1 MDYRSILKEENENA
15 AERFALSLERI
26 REIPEEREVPDKFR
40 EYFSRTAG
48 FIGMIGRLWRD
59 LGENGE
65 EEMTLEELKDR
76 NHALYEDV
84 LPENYEESYGNPS
97 YAVKMLGDGYGQL
110 LSFLYA
116 EIRGEIVCAYEG
128 RLSMIAALNETF
140 LEVYGLFAMAKR
152 EGGIP
157 QEKEIKEILYWFVSD
172 YCDQTVTYRIREC
185 LDPSLS
191 FAKDIIMGSDLSDLR
206 YLYRFGEYISQTEL
220 KTAEFLSRLPQ
231 ETIDQMADTYVE
243 GFRKG
248 FEVTGRSLEGKKTAV
263 IRYELG
269 FERMIKRAM
278 EDLEKL
284 GLEPI
289 LYRAASDAANK
300 NMNRKIGYYSQ
311 GPNRQ
316 YDYDHRQ
323 DCAVYM
329 DKAFKDRKLG
339 VLKVAYEQY
348 KELASCY
355 AGPLVV
361 ETFGQE
367 DFEPVNKKEA
377 LSLTDKQEKL
387 AAAFAGESAV
397 ISQEY
402 VRGDET
408 SFTIIAFPIP
418 QIGPD
423 FEEIFQETIRI
434 NTLDYEEYK
443 KYQQAIIDVLDQ
455 AEKLEIKGR
464 GKNQTDLQVSLHLLK
479 SPEKE
484 TNFENCVAD
493 VNIPV
498 GEVFTSPVLKGTEGV
513 LNVESVYIDGI
524 CFKNLK
530 MSFKDGMVTD
540 YSCDNFPSAEEGKKL
555 VKQMILKNHDTL
567 PMGECAIGTNTT
579 AYAMA
584 ERFGII
590 EKLPILIVE
599 KMGPHFA
606 VGDTCYSWA
615 EDTAVYNPDGKEI
628 IARDNEISILRKE
641 DVSRAYFSC
650 HTDITIPCRELEE
663 ISAILPGGSK
673 IPVIRDGRFAV
684 PGAEALNLPLE
695 IS

>member
-15 AERFALSLERI
+15 AERFSLSLERI
-26 REIPEEREVPDKFR
+26 REIPKEQEVPDKFR

-48 FIGMIGRLWRD
+48 FIEMIGRLWRD
-59 LGENGE
+59 LGENRE
-65 EEMTLEELKDR
+65 EEMTLEELKER

-97 YAVKMLGDGYGQL
+97 FAVKMLGDGYGQL

-140 LEVYGLFAMAKR
+140 LEVYGLFAMAER
-152 EGGIP
+152 EGAIP
-157 QEKEIKEILYWFVSD
+157 QEKEVKDILYWFVSD
-172 YCDQTVTYRIREC
+172 YCDQTVAYRIREC

-191 FAKDIIMGSDLSDLR
+191 FAKDIFMGSDLSDLR

-269 FERMIKRAM
+269 FERMIKRAV

-650 HTDITIPCRELEE
+650 HTDITIPYRELEE

>member
-15 AERFALSLERI
+15 AERFSLSLERI
-26 REIPEEREVPDKFR
+26 REIPKEQEVPDKFR
-40 EYFSRTAG
+40 EYFSRTAR
-48 FIGMIGRLWRD
+48 FIEMIGRLWRD
-59 LGENGE
+59 LGENRE
-65 EEMTLEELKDR
+65 EEMTLEELKER

-97 YAVKMLGDGYGQL
+97 FAVKMLGDGYGQL

-140 LEVYGLFAMAKR
+140 LEVYGLFAMAER
-152 EGGIP
+152 EGAIP
-157 QEKEIKEILYWFVSD
+157 QEKEVKDILYWFVSD
-172 YCDQTVTYRIREC
+172 YCDQTVAYRIREC

-269 FERMIKRAM
+269 FERMIKRAV

-498 GEVFTSPVLKGTEGV
+498 GEVFTSPVLKGTEGI

-530 MSFKDGMVTD
+530 MAFKDGMVTD

-650 HTDITIPCRELEE
+650 HTDITIPYRELEE

>member
-15 AERFALSLERI
+15 AERFSLSLERI
-26 REIPEEREVPDKFR
+26 REIPKEQEVPDKFR

-48 FIGMIGRLWRD
+48 FIEMIGRLWRD
-59 LGENGE
+59 LGENRE
-65 EEMTLEELKDR
+65 EEMTLEELKER

-97 YAVKMLGDGYGQL
+97 FAVKMLGDGYGQL

-140 LEVYGLFAMAKR
+140 LEVYGLFAMAER
-152 EGGIP
+152 EGAIP
-157 QEKEIKEILYWFVSD
+157 QEKEVKDILYWFVSD
-172 YCDQTVTYRIREC
+172 YCDQTVAYRIREC

-269 FERMIKRAM
+269 FERMIKRAV

-367 DFEPVNKKEA
+367 AFEPVNKKEA

-650 HTDITIPCRELEE
+650 HTDITIPYRELEE

>member
-15 AERFALSLERI
+15 AERFSLSLERI
-26 REIPEEREVPDKFR
+26 REIPKEQEVPDKFR

-48 FIGMIGRLWRD
+48 FIEMIGRLWRD
-59 LGENGE
+59 LGENRE
-65 EEMTLEELKDR
+65 EEMTLEELKER

-97 YAVKMLGDGYGQL
+97 FAVKMLGDGYGQL

-140 LEVYGLFAMAKR
+140 LEVYGLFAMAER
-152 EGGIP
+152 EGAIP
-157 QEKEIKEILYWFVSD
+157 QEKEVKDILYWFVSD

-269 FERMIKRAM
+269 FERMIKRAV

-650 HTDITIPCRELEE
+650 HTDITIPYRELEE

>member
-1 MDYRSILKEENENA
+1 M
-15 AERFALSLERI
+15 
-26 REIPEEREVPDKFR
+26 
-40 EYFSRTAG
+40 
-48 FIGMIGRLWRD
+48 
-59 LGENGE
+59 
-65 EEMTLEELKDR
+65 
-76 NHALYEDV
+76 
-84 LPENYEESYGNPS
+84 
-97 YAVKMLGDGYGQL
+97 
-110 LSFLYA
+110 
-116 EIRGEIVCAYEG
+116 
-128 RLSMIAALNETF
+128 
-140 LEVYGLFAMAKR
+140 
-152 EGGIP
+152 
-157 QEKEIKEILYWFVSD
+157 
-172 YCDQTVTYRIREC
+172 
-185 LDPSLS
+185 
-191 FAKDIIMGSDLSDLR
+191 
-206 YLYRFGEYISQTEL
+206 
-220 KTAEFLSRLPQ
+220 
-231 ETIDQMADTYVE
+231 
-243 GFRKG
+243 
-248 FEVTGRSLEGKKTAV
+248 
-263 IRYELG
+263 
-269 FERMIKRAM
+269 
-278 EDLEKL
+278 
-284 GLEPI
+284 
-289 LYRAASDAANK
+289 
-300 NMNRKIGYYSQ
+300 
-311 GPNRQ
+311 
-316 YDYDHRQ
+316 
-323 DCAVYM
+323 
-329 DKAFKDRKLG
+329 
-339 VLKVAYEQY
+339 
-348 KELASCY
+348 
-355 AGPLVV
+355 V

-615 EDTAVYNPDGKEI
+615 EDTDVYNPDGKEI

-650 HTDITIPCRELEE
+650 HTDITIPYRELEE

>member
-15 AERFALSLERI
+15 AERFSLSLERI
-26 REIPEEREVPDKFR
+26 REIPKEQEVPDKFR

-48 FIGMIGRLWRD
+48 FIEMIGRLWRD
-59 LGENGE
+59 LGENRE
-65 EEMTLEELKDR
+65 EEMTLEELKER

-140 LEVYGLFAMAKR
+140 LEVYGLFAMAER
-152 EGGIP
+152 EGAIP
-157 QEKEIKEILYWFVSD
+157 QEKEVKDILYWFVSD
-172 YCDQTVTYRIREC
+172 YCDQTVAYRIREC

-269 FERMIKRAM
+269 FERMIKRAV

-650 HTDITIPCRELEE
+650 HTDITIPYRELEE

>member
-26 REIPEEREVPDKFR
+26 REIPKEQEVPDKFR

-48 FIGMIGRLWRD
+48 FIEMIGRLWRD
-59 LGENGE
+59 LGENRE
-65 EEMTLEELKDR
+65 EEMTLEELKER

-97 YAVKMLGDGYGQL
+97 FAVKMLGDGYGQL

-269 FERMIKRAM
+269 FERMIKRAV

-650 HTDITIPCRELEE
+650 HTDITIPYRELEE

>member
-1 MDYRSILKEENENA
+1 M
-15 AERFALSLERI
+15 
-26 REIPEEREVPDKFR
+26 
-40 EYFSRTAG
+40 
-48 FIGMIGRLWRD
+48 
-59 LGENGE
+59 
-65 EEMTLEELKDR
+65 
-76 NHALYEDV
+76 
-84 LPENYEESYGNPS
+84 
-97 YAVKMLGDGYGQL
+97 QL
-110 LSFLYA
+110 L
-116 EIRGEIVCAYEG
+116 
-128 RLSMIAALNETF
+128 
-140 LEVYGLFAMAKR
+140 
-152 EGGIP
+152 
-157 QEKEIKEILYWFVSD
+157 
-172 YCDQTVTYRIREC
+172 
-185 LDPSLS
+185 
-191 FAKDIIMGSDLSDLR
+191 
-206 YLYRFGEYISQTEL
+206 
-220 KTAEFLSRLPQ
+220 
-231 ETIDQMADTYVE
+231 
-243 GFRKG
+243 
-248 FEVTGRSLEGKKTAV
+248 
-263 IRYELG
+263 
-269 FERMIKRAM
+269 
-278 EDLEKL
+278 
-284 GLEPI
+284 
-289 LYRAASDAANK
+289 
-300 NMNRKIGYYSQ
+300 
-311 GPNRQ
+311 
-316 YDYDHRQ
+316 
-323 DCAVYM
+323 
-329 DKAFKDRKLG
+329 
-339 VLKVAYEQY
+339 
-348 KELASCY
+348 
-355 AGPLVV
+355 LVV

-590 EKLPILIVE
+590 EKLPILIKE

>member
-15 AERFALSLERI
+15 AERFSLSLERI
-26 REIPEEREVPDKFR
+26 REIPKEQEVPDKFR

-48 FIGMIGRLWRD
+48 FIEMIGRLWRD
-59 LGENGE
+59 LGENRE
-65 EEMTLEELKDR
+65 EEMTLEELKER

-97 YAVKMLGDGYGQL
+97 FAVKMLGDGYGQL

-140 LEVYGLFAMAKR
+140 LEVYGLFAMAER
-152 EGGIP
+152 EGAIP
-157 QEKEIKEILYWFVSD
+157 QEKEVKDILYWFVSD
-172 YCDQTVTYRIREC
+172 YCDQTVAYRIREC

-269 FERMIKRAM
+269 FERMIKRAV

-367 DFEPVNKKEA
+367 DFEAVNKKEA

-650 HTDITIPCRELEE
+650 HTDITIPYRELEE

>member
-15 AERFALSLERI
+15 AERFSLSLERI
-26 REIPEEREVPDKFR
+26 REIPKEQEVPDKFR

-48 FIGMIGRLWRD
+48 FIEMIGRLWRD
-59 LGENGE
+59 LGENRE
-65 EEMTLEELKDR
+65 EEMTLEELKER

-97 YAVKMLGDGYGQL
+97 FAVKMLGDGYGQL

-140 LEVYGLFAMAKR
+140 LEVYGLFAMAER
-152 EGGIP
+152 EGAIP
-157 QEKEIKEILYWFVSD
+157 QEKEVKDILYWFVSD
-172 YCDQTVTYRIREC
+172 YCDQTVAYRIREC

-269 FERMIKRAM
+269 FERMIKRTV
-278 EDLEKL
+278 EDLGKL

-650 HTDITIPCRELEE
+650 HTDITIPYRELEE

>member
-15 AERFALSLERI
+15 AERFSLSLERI
-26 REIPEEREVPDKFR
+26 REIPKEQEVPDKFR

-48 FIGMIGRLWRD
+48 FIEMIGRLWRD
-59 LGENGE
+59 LGENRE
-65 EEMTLEELKDR
+65 EEMTLEELKER

-97 YAVKMLGDGYGQL
+97 FAVKMLGDGYGQL

-140 LEVYGLFAMAKR
+140 LEVYGLFAMAER
-152 EGGIP
+152 EGAIP
-157 QEKEIKEILYWFVSD
+157 QEKEVKDILYWFVSD
-172 YCDQTVTYRIREC
+172 YCDQTVAYRIREC

-269 FERMIKRAM
+269 FERMIKRAV

-650 HTDITIPCRELEE
+650 HTDITIPYRELEE

>member
-15 AERFALSLERI
+15 AERFSLSLERI
-26 REIPEEREVPDKFR
+26 REIPKEQEVPDKFR

-48 FIGMIGRLWRD
+48 FIEMIGRLWRD
-59 LGENGE
+59 LGENRE
-65 EEMTLEELKDR
+65 EEMTLEELKER

-97 YAVKMLGDGYGQL
+97 FAVKMLGDGYGQL

-140 LEVYGLFAMAKR
+140 LEVYGLFAMAER
-152 EGGIP
+152 EGAIP
-157 QEKEIKEILYWFVSD
+157 QEKEVKDILYWFVSD
-172 YCDQTVTYRIREC
+172 YCDQTVAYRIREC

-269 FERMIKRAM
+269 FERMIKRAV

-484 TNFENCVAD
+484 TNFETCVAD

-650 HTDITIPCRELEE
+650 HTDITIPYRELEE

>member
-15 AERFALSLERI
+15 AERFSLSLERI
-26 REIPEEREVPDKFR
+26 REIPKEQEVPDKFR

-48 FIGMIGRLWRD
+48 FIEMIGRLWRD
-59 LGENGE
+59 LGENRE
-65 EEMTLEELKDR
+65 EEMTLEELKER

-97 YAVKMLGDGYGQL
+97 FAVKMLGDGYGQL

-140 LEVYGLFAMAKR
+140 LEVYGLFAMAER
-152 EGGIP
+152 EGAIP
-157 QEKEIKEILYWFVSD
+157 QEKEVKNILYWFVSD
-172 YCDQTVTYRIREC
+172 YCDQTVAYRIREC

-269 FERMIKRAM
+269 FERMIKRAV

-524 CFKNLK
+524 YFKNLK

-650 HTDITIPCRELEE
+650 HTDITIPYRELEE

>member
-15 AERFALSLERI
+15 AERFSLSLERI
-26 REIPEEREVPDKFR
+26 REIPKEQEVPDKFR

-48 FIGMIGRLWRD
+48 FIEMIGRLWRD
-59 LGENGE
+59 LGENRE
-65 EEMTLEELKDR
+65 EEMTLEELKER

-140 LEVYGLFAMAKR
+140 LEVYGLFAMAER
-152 EGGIP
+152 EGAIP
-157 QEKEIKEILYWFVSD
+157 QEKEVKDILYWFVSD
-172 YCDQTVTYRIREC
+172 YCDQTVAYRIREC

-650 HTDITIPCRELEE
+650 HTDITIPYRELEE

>member
-26 REIPEEREVPDKFR
+26 REIPKEQEVPDKFR

-48 FIGMIGRLWRD
+48 FIEMIGRLWRD
-59 LGENGE
+59 LGENRE
-65 EEMTLEELKDR
+65 EEMTLEELKER

-97 YAVKMLGDGYGQL
+97 FAVKMLGDGYGQL

-140 LEVYGLFAMAKR
+140 LEVYGLFAMAER
-152 EGGIP
+152 EGAIP
-157 QEKEIKEILYWFVSD
+157 QEKEVKDILYWFVSD
-172 YCDQTVTYRIREC
+172 YCDQTVAYRIREC

-269 FERMIKRAM
+269 FERMIKRAV

-650 HTDITIPCRELEE
+650 HTDITIPYRELEE